1 MHRTSARS
9 MYFLEHCLGRFRTAN
24 NVASGMLM
32 NPTRRPVSVLSVA
45 SAAAGLT
52 LVGTASAWTNEDLPA
67 AYPTSNLHTENL
79 IQVAKDVVTAPGGKL
94 KTTVHANASLVEAN
108 EIKRAVQAGQAQVG
122 EVLPINCKNANAIYA
137 IDAHPFW
144 SPATPNRRS
153 VSDAQKPALDKL
165 SQSSFALG
173 SVLNR

>member
-1 MHRTSARS
+1 MHCALVRS
-9 MYFLEHCLGRFRTAN
+9 LPKVEHRFGRFRSPD
-24 NVASGMLM
+24 NVASGVLR

-144 SPATPNRRS
+144 PPATPNRRS
-153 VSDAQKPALDKL
+153 SPTRRSPRSTSFR
-165 SQSSFALG
+165 SQAWR
-173 SVLNR
+173 SVRS